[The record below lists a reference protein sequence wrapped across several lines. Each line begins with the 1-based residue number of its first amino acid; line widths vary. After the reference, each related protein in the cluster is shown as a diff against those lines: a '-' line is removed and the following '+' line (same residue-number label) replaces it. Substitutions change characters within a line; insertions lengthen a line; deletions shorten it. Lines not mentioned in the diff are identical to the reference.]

1 MNTPQKLSF
10 GRRLLNLISLTIQHI
25 AITIACGLC
34 LTLVCIWF
42 ARLSTWLELVVHF
55 SAHAL
60 FASFVVIP
68 ILWVTKHR
76 RTAFVCSLVAAYFI
90 FLVQPW
96 YLIPLPS
103 SPKPDALRVLS
114 WNVYKANEEF
124 DSVVEVIRKSNPD
137 VLVLIEV
144 TPDLLERAPWIT
156 EQYPNSKVLPSL
168 TADTGSGIGI
178 FCRNDEPK
186 FSVDFEVRSFPWRK
200 MPTIVAKLSSP
211 DGTRHVDLVAT
222 HTYSPLPPSR
232 ATLRDTQIRKYLEWA
247 AEQTNPQCLVGDLNT
262 TPWTRSYWELER
274 AGFRDS
280 RHGAGNCPSWP
291 AWLGPLGIPI
301 DHAMTRGE
309 CKITERKVLS
319 THAGSDHRPIEFK
332 LSF

>member
-1 MNTPQKLSF
+1 MNTPQKLSL

-60 FASFVVIP
+60 FASCVVIP

-96 YLIPLPS
+96 YLIPLPVLPS
-103 SPKPDALRVLS
+103 RMPYGVLS

-137 VLVLIEV
+137 VLVLIEI
-144 TPDLLERAPWIT
+144 TPDLLERVPWIT
-156 EQYPNSKVLPSL
+156 EQYPNSKVLPS
-168 TADTGSGIGI
+168 AGNGYGIGV
-178 FCRNDEPK
+178 FCRDDVSK
-186 FSVDFEVRSFPWRK
+186 FSVDFSVHSFPWRI
-200 MPTIVAKLSSP
+200 MPSIVAKLTSP
-211 DGTRHVDLVAT
+211 DGARQVDLVAT

-232 ATLRDTQIRKYLEWA
+232 AALRDSQILKYLEWA
-247 AEQTNPQCLVGDLNT
+247 AEQVNPQCLVGDLNT
-262 TPWTRSYWELER
+262 TPWTSSYWELER

-280 RHGAGNCPSWP
+280 RHGVGNCPSWP

-319 THAGSDHRPIEFK
+319 TNAGSDHRPIEFK